1 MFGKCRS
8 NRENIITIV
17 VFTCEEKKLLFF
29 QQELSAEE
37 LLEGCLTSIFKGF
50 NLVFCLFFSLCSNQK
65 EKDILIK
72 YYIDAWAECFILTFW
87 QKQHPLNQP
96 PR

>member
-50 NLVFCLFFSLCSNQK
+50 NLVFCLFFLCSNQK

-87 QKQHPLNQP
+87 QSNTP
-96 PR
+96 

>member
-50 NLVFCLFFSLCSNQK
+50 NLVFCLFFLCSNQK

-72 YYIDAWAECFILTFW
+72 YYIGAWAECFILTFW
-87 QKQHPLNQP
+87 QSNTP
-96 PR
+96 